1 MGCYSTPHIL
11 VTLRYS
17 VLEGSNPDNRL
28 ITKDLRKGD
37 VLVFPVGLPH
47 FQRNMTG
54 EKAVSFSALSSQNPG
69 VITIANA
76 VYGSNPA
83 IADDVLAKAFQVDK
97 TTIDHLQAQF

>member
-47 FQRNMTG
+47 FH
-54 EKAVSFSALSSQNPG
+54 SQNPG